1 MSGALNLA
9 FAPLL
14 PWFVLGPLIVLAVLA
29 LIAAFAGRGRGRWW
43 RMVLLSGIALALIQ
57 PSIVREQRDPV
68 KDVAVVVVDRS
79 PSQHFVGR
87 TERTEQAVAA
97 LKTELARFP
106 DLETR
111 VVESDNSPIGEETDL
126 FSVRADTL
134 SDVPRNRVAGTFLIT
149 DGEVHDVPKPA
160 SLENQ
165 GPVHVLL
172 TGARDERDRRIE
184 VIDAPGY
191 GIVGNKV
198 TVKLRVTDA
207 NIPPAGAV
215 PLKITQDA
223 GAPRTVMAQPG
234 EEVAVDIPI
243 DHGGPTTVE
252 MEAAPAEGELTQ
264 TNNRAVVVINGVRER
279 LRVLLISGEP
289 HAGERTWRNLL
300 KSDPSVD
307 LVHFTIL
314 RPPEKNDGTPF
325 NELSLIAFP
334 IAELFDVRL
343 HEFDLIIFDHYQQ
356 MLLLPEY
363 YQNLA
368 NYVRKGGALLEASG
382 PGFEGSA
389 SLFHTALRD
398 VLPGAPTGREIDL
411 AFQPK
416 VTELGERHPVTTALP
431 GDNDNGP
438 PGWGSWF
445 RQGEVSPVDSGSNV
459 VMTGAENKPLLLLSH
474 AGDGR
479 VAQLASD
486 QIWLWSRGFEGGGPQ
501 AELLRRLAHWL
512 MKEPELDENQLT
524 ASAKSRQI
532 TITRRA
538 LQKPTEPVAVT
549 LTDPNGVSRQVTLD
563 EAGHGVAKAT
573 IPADAIG
580 LYKVN
585 DGIKSAF
592 AVIGSI
598 DTPELRDVLTT
609 ESRLEP
615 VVTATGGTASWLA
628 DGDRLDIRRVDAD
641 GPTGGRGWMGLRRN
655 GQYTVRGVSETPL
668 LPVALLLIVLGGT
681 LGLAWFREG
690 R

>member
-1 MSGALNLA
+1 MTGALNLS

-14 PWFVLGPLIVLAVLA
+14 PWFVLWPLIALAALA
-29 LIAAFAGRGRGRWW
+29 LIAAFAGGGRGRWW
-43 RMVLLSGIALALIQ
+43 RLVMLSGIALALFQ
-57 PSIVREQRDPV
+57 PSIVKEQRDPV
-68 KDVAVVVVDRS
+68 KDIAVVVVDRS
-79 PSQHFVGR
+79 PSQHFAGR
-87 TERTEQAVAA
+87 TERTEAAMTA
-97 LKTELARFP
+97 LKTDLARFP

-111 VVESDNSPIGEETDL
+111 IVESDDSPIGEETDL

-134 SDVPRNRVAGTFLIT
+134 SDVPRNRVAGTFLVT
-149 DGEVHDVPKPA
+149 DGEVHDVPKAA

-172 TGARDERDRRIE
+172 TGARDERDRRIQ

-191 GIVGNKV
+191 GIVGSKV

-207 NIPPAGAV
+207 NIPSAGAI
-215 PLKITQDA
+215 PLKVTQDA
-223 GAPRTVMAQPG
+223 GAPRTVMTEPG
-234 EEVAVDIPI
+234 EEVSVDIPI

-252 MEAAPAEGELTQ
+252 LEAAPADNELTL

-389 SLFHTALRD
+389 SLFRTALRD

-431 GDNDNGP
+431 GDNENGT

-459 VMTGAENKPLLLLSH
+459 VMTGAENKPLLLLAH
-474 AGDGR
+474 AGEGR

-532 TITRRA
+532 TVTRRA
-538 LQKPTEPVAVT
+538 LQKAAEPVAVT
-549 LTDPNGVSRQVTLD
+549 VTNPNGASRQVTLD
-563 EAGHGVAKAT
+563 DAGHGVAKAT

-580 LYKVN
+580 LYKVS
-585 DGIKSAF
+585 DGVKSAF

-609 ESRLEP
+609 ESKLEP
-615 VVTATGGTASWLA
+615 VVTATGGAMSWLA

-681 LGLAWFREG
+681 LGLSWFREG

>member
-1 MSGALNLA
+1 MTGALNLA

-14 PWFVLGPLIVLAVLA
+14 PWFVLGPLIALAALA
-29 LIAAFAGRGRGRWW
+29 LIAAFAGGGRGRWW
-43 RMVLLSGIALALIQ
+43 RLVMLSGLTLALFQ
-57 PSIVREQRDPV
+57 PSIVKEQRDPV
-68 KDVAVVVVDRS
+68 KDIAVVVVDRS
-79 PSQHFVGR
+79 PSQHFAGR

-97 LKTELARFP
+97 LKSDLARFP

-111 VVESDNSPIGEETDL
+111 IVESDDSPIGEETDL

-134 SDVPRNRVAGTFLIT
+134 SDVPRNRVAGTFLVT
-149 DGEVHDVPKPA
+149 DGEVHDVPKAA

-172 TGARDERDRRIE
+172 TGARDERDRRIQ
-184 VIDAPGY
+184 VVDAPGY
-191 GIVGNKV
+191 GIVGSKV

-207 NIPPAGAV
+207 NIPPAGAI
-215 PLKITQDA
+215 PLKVTQDA
-223 GAPRTVMAQPG
+223 GAPRTVMTQPG
-234 EEVAVDIPI
+234 EEVSVDIPI

-389 SLFHTALRD
+389 SLFRTALRD
-398 VLPGAPTGREIDL
+398 VLPGAPTGREIESP
-411 AFQPK
+411 FKPT
-416 VTELGERHPVTTALP
+416 VTELGERHPVTTDLP
-431 GDNDNGP
+431 GAKTDGP
-438 PGWGSWF
+438 PDWGHWF

-459 VMTGAENKPLLLLSH
+459 VMTGAENKPLLLLAH
-474 AGDGR
+474 AGEGR

-486 QIWLWSRGFEGGGPQ
+486 QIWLWSRGYDGGGPQ

-532 TITRRA
+532 TVTRRA
-538 LQKPTEPVAVT
+538 LQKAVEPVVVSV
-549 LTDPNGVSRQVTLD
+549 TDPNGASRQVTLD
-563 EAGHGVAKAT
+563 DAGHGVAKAT

-580 LYKVN
+580 LYKVS
-585 DGIKSAF
+585 DGVKSAF

-615 VVTATGGTASWLA
+615 VVTATGGATSWLA

>member
-1 MSGALNLA
+1 MTGALNLA

-14 PWFVLGPLIVLAVLA
+14 PWIVLGPLIVLAA
-29 LIAAFAGRGRGRWW
+29 MTLIAAFAGKGRGRWW
-43 RMVLLSGIALALIQ
+43 RLVLMSGLALALFQ

-68 KDVAVVVVDRS
+68 KDVAVIVVDRS
-79 PSQHFVGR
+79 PSQNFAGR
-87 TERTEQAVAA
+87 TERADQAVAA
-97 LKTELARFP
+97 LKTDLARFP

-111 VVESDNSPIGEETDL
+111 VIESDNSPIGEETDL

-134 SDVPRNRVAGTFLIT
+134 SDVPRNRVAGTFLVT
-149 DGEVHDVPKPA
+149 DGEVHDVPKA
-160 SLENQ
+160 SSLENQ
-165 GPVHVLL
+165 GPIHVLL
-172 TGARDERDRRIE
+172 TGTRDERDRRIE
-184 VIDAPGY
+184 VVDAPGY
-191 GIVGNKV
+191 GIVGGKV
-198 TVKLRVTDA
+198 TVKLRITDA

-215 PLKITQDA
+215 PLKVTQDA
-223 GAPRTVMAQPG
+223 GAARTVMAQPG
-234 EEVAVDIPI
+234 EEVSVDIPI

-252 MEAAPAEGELTQ
+252 MEAAPAEGELTL

-389 SLFHTALRD
+389 SLFNTALRD
-398 VLPGAPTGREIDL
+398 VLPGSPTGREIEG
-411 AFQPK
+411 AFKPT
-416 VTELGERHPVTTALP
+416 VTELGDRHPVTTGLP
-431 GDNDNGP
+431 GAKTDGP
-438 PGWGSWF
+438 PDWGRWF
-445 RQGEVSPVDSGSNV
+445 RQGEVEPVDSGSNV

-486 QIWLWSRGFEGGGPQ
+486 QIWLWSRGYEGGGPQ

-538 LQKPTEPVAVT
+538 LQKATEPVLVSVT
-549 LTDPNGVSRQVTLD
+549 DANGTSRQVTLD
-563 EAGHGVAKAT
+563 DAGHGIAKAT

-585 DGIKSAF
+585 DGEKTAF

-609 ESRLEP
+609 ESRLQP
-615 VVTATGGTASWLA
+615 VASATGGAISWLA
-628 DGDRLDIRRVDAD
+628 DGDSLDIRRVDAD

-655 GQYTVRGVSETPL
+655 GQYTVRGVNETPL

-681 LGLAWFREG
+681 LGSAWFREG

>member
-1 MSGALNLA
+1 MTGALNLA
-9 FAPLL
+9 FAPQL
-14 PWFVLGPLIVLAVLA
+14 PWFVLGPLIVLAAIALA
-29 LIAAFAGRGRGRWW
+29 AAFTGQGRGRWW
-43 RMVLLSGIALALIQ
+43 RSALLSGLILALFQ

-68 KDVAVVVVDRS
+68 KDIAVVVVDRS
-79 PSQHFVGR
+79 PSQHFAGR
-87 TERTEQAVAA
+87 TERAEQAVAA

-111 VVESDNSPIGEETDL
+111 VIDSDNSPIGEETDL
-126 FSVRADTL
+126 FSVRADAL
-134 SDVPRNRVAGTFLIT
+134 SDVPRNRVAGTFLVT
-149 DGEVHDVPKPA
+149 DGEVHDAPKAA

-172 TGARDERDRRIE
+172 TGTRDERDRRIE

-207 NIPPAGAV
+207 NIPPTGPV
-215 PLKITQDA
+215 PLKVTQDA
-223 GAPRTVMAQPG
+223 GAPRTVMTQPG
-234 EEVAVDIPI
+234 EDVSVDIPI

-252 MEAAPAEGELTQ
+252 LEAAPADGELTQ

-368 NYVRKGGALLEASG
+368 DYVRKGGALLEASG
-382 PGFEGSA
+382 PGFEGTA
-389 SLFHTALRD
+389 SLFRTALRD
-398 VLPGAPTGREIDL
+398 VLPGSPTGREIEL
-411 AFQPK
+411 PFQPK
-416 VTELGERHPVTTALP
+416 VTELGERHPVTTGLP

-438 PGWGSWF
+438 PAWGSWF

-459 VMTGAENKPLLLLSH
+459 IMTGAENKPLLLLSH

-538 LQKPTEPVAVT
+538 LEKPVEPAVVSI
-549 LTDPNGVSRQVTLD
+549 TDPDGVSRQVTLE
-563 EAGHGVAKAT
+563 EAGHGGARAT
-573 IPADAIG
+573 IPADTIG
-580 LYKVN
+580 LYKVS
-585 DGIKSAF
+585 DGVKTAF

-609 ESRLEP
+609 ESKLEP
-615 VVTATGGTASWLA
+615 VVTATGGTTSWLA

-641 GPTGGRGWMGLRRN
+641 GPAGGRGWMGLRRN

-668 LPVALLLIVLGGT
+668 LPVALLLIVLGGA
-681 LGLAWFREG
+681 LGLAWYREG